1 MTFRKSAALTVLVA
15 FAFLLGGI
23 ASYWFFIAKLERF
36 VDDGIDGL
44 LLQKTEQLM
53 LLRDGKIDYV
63 SNQLESLSWNQ
74 LVSIGHRM
82 ERDDQAAPEQVIP
95 AIQYHCNH
103 FRAEAARLDRKL
115 VEQRTYWCSVLEKAK
130 ASAAK

>member
-1 MTFRKSAALTVLVA
+1 MACYFRRL
-15 FAFLLGGI
+15 
-23 ASYWFFIAKLERF
+23 
-36 VDDGIDGL
+36 
-44 LLQKTEQLM
+44 EQLM
-53 LLRDGKIDYV
+53 LLREGKIDYV

-82 ERDDQAAPEQVIP
+82 ERDQAAPEQVDP

-103 FRAEAARLDRKL
+103 FRAEKARLDSKL
-115 VEQRTYWCSVLEKAK
+115 VEQRTYWCGVLEKAK

>member
-1 MTFRKSAALTVLVA
+1 MIFRRPVFLVA
-15 FAFLLGGI
+15 IMALAFVLGGV
-23 ASYWFFIAKLERF
+23 ASYWFFVVKLER
-36 VDDGIDGL
+36 VLNDNVDGL

-82 ERDDQAAPEQVIP
+82 ERGQSAPDQVVP
-95 AIQYHCNH
+95 AIRYHCNH
-103 FRAEAARLDRKL
+103 FRAQKAGLDSEL
-115 VEQRTYWCSVLEKAK
+115 VEQRTYWCSVLEK
-130 ASAAK
+130 